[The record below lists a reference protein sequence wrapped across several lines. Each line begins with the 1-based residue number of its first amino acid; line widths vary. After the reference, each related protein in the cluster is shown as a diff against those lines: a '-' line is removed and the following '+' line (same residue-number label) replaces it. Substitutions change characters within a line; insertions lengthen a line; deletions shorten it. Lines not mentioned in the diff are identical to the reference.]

1 MKNKFAKIKLLL
13 VAILLFSFK
22 SFSQDIPKHNGTLV
36 NDFANIIP
44 DDQESDLRTL
54 VKDYENK
61 TSIQMCVVTITSL
74 EGSGVEDYANTLF
87 KTWGI
92 GQKELNNGLL
102 VLVSINDKKWRIE
115 VGYGLEEWIT
125 DSYSKSVGE
134 INFKPNFRKGDY
146 YAGINMALKSFMS
159 SLGDNGWAQ
168 RQELLALKKKQ
179 NDENFYVVMGW
190 IVFFVFVMTLL
201 IFGIFSYKRK
211 QDEEKRRI
219 ELEQERKRIQEE
231 IERKRLAKIKEAEQA
246 IDLVNK
252 KLDQTK
258 KILNSFKEKYENCE
272 EINSYNLELGKAEK
286 QIEKMIQFKSLDKD
300 YLSIIALR
308 DSSIN
313 SFNLVEDGIQS
324 NTKLSQ
330 EINQDFKNVDSVI
343 LDKKMTLNGV
353 EKTLSKLHENYSE
366 ISKDPSES
374 SLRLNVEKHLKDFH
388 INILGAKHF
397 IDEGKFS
404 KAESTYFAAEKE
416 LNIADNYVKN
426 ASSFEQKVKSAASY
440 LSQSKQTLVPIIS
453 LANKLSTNSDV
464 SSETKSNL
472 KSRIQSVEK
481 FKPDSYNKNPLIG
494 QKSLI
499 ELINDAEQTI
509 SKAKKEISTAED
521 ERKRKE
527 EEKRRK
533 KRREEEEEESR
544 RSSYLSSSVSSSYS
558 SSSDYGSSSSSSD
571 SSSSF
576 GGGDSGGAGS
586 SGDW

>member
-1 MKNKFAKIKLLL
+1 MKNKFTKIKLLL
-13 VAILLFSFK
+13 VTFLLFSIS

-44 DDQESDLRTL
+44 DDQESNLRKM

-74 EGSGVEDYANTLF
+74 EGSSVEDYANTLF

-102 VLVSINDKKWRIE
+102 VLVSLNDKKWRIE

-146 YAGINMALKSFMS
+146 YAGINMALKNFIS

-168 RQELLALKKKQ
+168 RQELLAIKKKQ
-179 NDENFYVVMGW
+179 NDEEFYVLMGW
-190 IVFFVFVMTLL
+190 ICFFVFVVTLT

-211 QDEEKRRI
+211 QEEERRML
-219 ELEQERKRIQEE
+219 ELIQERKRVQEE
-231 IERKRLAKIKEAEQA
+231 LERKRLAKIKEAEEA
-246 IDLVNK
+246 IELVNK
-252 KLDQTK
+252 KLDHTK
-258 KILNSFKEKYENCE
+258 KTLNSFKEKYENCE
-272 EINSYNLELGKAEK
+272 EINSYNSELNKAEK
-286 QIEKMIQFKSLDKD
+286 QIEKMIQFKSFEKD
-300 YLSIIALR
+300 YLSIIALK
-308 DSSIN
+308 DSTIS
-313 SFNLVEDGIQS
+313 SFNLIEDGIHS
-324 NTKLSQ
+324 NTKLFQ

-353 EKTLSKLHENYSE
+353 EKTLLKLHESYSE
-366 ISKDPSES
+366 ISKDSSES

-388 INILGAKHF
+388 VNILGAKHF

-404 KAESTYFAAEKE
+404 KAESTYFEAEKQ
-416 LNIADNYVKN
+416 LSIVDNYIKN
-426 ASSFEQKVKSAASY
+426 ASSFEQKVKTAVSY

-464 SSETKSNL
+464 SSTTKSNL
-472 KSRIQSVEK
+472 KSKIQSIEN
-481 FKPDSYNKNPLIG
+481 FKPESYSKNPLIG

-499 ELINDAEQTI
+499 DLINDAEQTI
-509 SKAKKEISTAED
+509 SKAKREISAEED
-521 ERKRKE
+521 DRKRKE

-533 KRREEEEEESR
+533 KRREEEEEQSR
-544 RSSYLSSSVSSSYS
+544 RDSYLASSISSSYS

-576 GGGDSGGAGS
+576 GGGDSGGGGS

>member
-1 MKNKFAKIKLLL
+1 MKNKFTKIKLLL
-13 VAILLFSFK
+13 VTFLLFSIS

-44 DDQESDLRTL
+44 DDQESNLRKM

-61 TSIQMCVVTITSL
+61 TSIQMCVVTIASL
-74 EGSGVEDYANTLF
+74 EGSSVEDYANTLF

-102 VLVSINDKKWRIE
+102 VLVSLNDKKWRIE

-168 RQELLALKKKQ
+168 RQELLAIKKKQ
-179 NDENFYVVMGW
+179 NDEEFYVLMGW
-190 IVFFVFVMTLL
+190 ICFFVFVVTLT

-211 QDEEKRRI
+211 QEEERRML
-219 ELEQERKRIQEE
+219 ELIQERKRVQEE
-231 IERKRLAKIKEAEQA
+231 LERKRLAKIKEAEEA
-246 IDLVNK
+246 IELVNK
-252 KLDQTK
+252 KLDHTK
-258 KILNSFKEKYENCE
+258 KTLNSFKEKYKNCE
-272 EINSYNLELGKAEK
+272 EINSYNLELNKAEK
-286 QIEKMIQFKSLDKD
+286 QIEKMIQFKSFEKD
-300 YLSIIALR
+300 YLSIIALK
-308 DSSIN
+308 DSTIS
-313 SFNLVEDGIQS
+313 SFNLIEDGIHS
-324 NTKLSQ
+324 NTKLFQ

-353 EKTLSKLHENYSE
+353 EKTLLKLHESYSE
-366 ISKDPSES
+366 ISKDSSES

-388 INILGAKHF
+388 LNILGAKHF

-404 KAESTYFAAEKE
+404 KAESTYFEAEKQ
-416 LNIADNYVKN
+416 LSIVDNYIKN
-426 ASSFEQKVKSAASY
+426 ASSFEQKVKAAASY

-453 LANKLSTNSDV
+453 LANKLSTNGDV
-464 SSETKSNL
+464 SSATKSNL
-472 KSRIQSVEK
+472 KSKIQSIEN
-481 FKPDSYNKNPLIG
+481 FNPESYSKNPLIG

-499 ELINDAEQTI
+499 DLINEAEQTI
-509 SKAKKEISTAED
+509 SKAKREISNVED
-521 ERKRKE
+521 ERKREE

-544 RSSYLSSSVSSSYS
+544 RNSYLASSISSSYS
-558 SSSDYGSSSSSSD
+558 SSSDYDSSSSSSD

-576 GGGDSGGAGS
+576 GGGDSGGGGS

>member
-1 MKNKFAKIKLLL
+1 MKNKFTKIKLLL
-13 VAILLFSFK
+13 VTFLLFSIS

-44 DDQESDLRTL
+44 DDQESNLRKM

-61 TSIQMCVVTITSL
+61 TSIQMCVVTIASL
-74 EGSGVEDYANTLF
+74 EGSSVEDYANTLF

-102 VLVSINDKKWRIE
+102 VLVSLNDKKWRIE

-168 RQELLALKKKQ
+168 RQELLAIKKKQ
-179 NDENFYVVMGW
+179 NDEEFYVLMGW
-190 IVFFVFVMTLL
+190 ICFFVFVVTLT

-211 QDEEKRRI
+211 QEEERRML
-219 ELEQERKRIQEE
+219 ELIQERKRVQEE
-231 IERKRLAKIKEAEQA
+231 LERKRLAKIKEAEEA
-246 IDLVNK
+246 IELVNK
-252 KLDQTK
+252 KLDHTK
-258 KILNSFKEKYENCE
+258 KTLNSFKEKYKNCE
-272 EINSYNLELGKAEK
+272 EINSYNLELNKAEK
-286 QIEKMIQFKSLDKD
+286 QIEKMIQFKSFEKD
-300 YLSIIALR
+300 YLSIIALK
-308 DSSIN
+308 DSTIS
-313 SFNLVEDGIQS
+313 SFNLIEDGIHS
-324 NTKLSQ
+324 NTKLFQ

-353 EKTLSKLHENYSE
+353 EKTLLKLHESYSE
-366 ISKDPSES
+366 ISKDSSES

-388 INILGAKHF
+388 LNILGAKHF

-404 KAESTYFAAEKE
+404 KAESTYFEAEKQ
-416 LNIADNYVKN
+416 LSIVDNYIKN
-426 ASSFEQKVKSAASY
+426 ASSFEQKVKAAASY

-464 SSETKSNL
+464 SSATKSNL
-472 KSRIQSVEK
+472 KSKIQSIEN
-481 FKPDSYNKNPLIG
+481 FNPESYSKNPLIG

-499 ELINDAEQTI
+499 DLINEAEQTI
-509 SKAKKEISTAED
+509 SKAKREISNVED
-521 ERKRKE
+521 ERKREE

-544 RSSYLSSSVSSSYS
+544 RNSYLASSISSSYS

-576 GGGDSGGAGS
+576 GGGDSGGGGS